1 MPELLPPPLEH
12 YIARHT
18 TPEPPYLAALNRSTH
33 LKAML
38 PQMLSGHV
46 QGRVLSMISHMVRP
60 MRILEIGTYTGYS
73 ALCLAEG
80 LQPGGTLITIDINEE
95 LTPMVQQA
103 IASAGMQDRI
113 DVRIGNAANIIPQ
126 LEGTFDLV
134 FIDADKIQ
142 YAHYFDLVIDRVPV
156 GGYILADNVLWSG
169 KILDAHKDKD
179 TAAIDAFNKKVH
191 ADPRVE
197 TVILSVRDGITLM
210 RKVS

>member
-1 MPELLPPPLEH
+1 MHELLASSIEQ
-12 YIARHT
+12 YIAQHT
-18 TPEPPYLAALNRSTH
+18 SAEPPHLAALNRSTH

-38 PQMLSGHV
+38 PHMLSGHV

-80 LQPGGTLITIDINEE
+80 LQTGGRLITIDINEE
-95 LTPMVQQA
+95 LNAMVHRSVTA
-103 IASAGMQDRI
+103 AGMQDRI
-113 DVRIGNAANIIPQ
+113 DVRIGNAADIIPH
-126 LEGTFDLV
+126 LEGYFDLV
-134 FIDADKIQ
+134 FIDADKIR
-142 YAHYFDLVIDRVPV
+142 YALYFDLVIERVPL

-169 KILDAHKDKD
+169 KVLNAHKDKD

-197 TVILSVRDGITLM
+197 VVILSVRDGITLM
-210 RKVS
+210 RKVV